1 MSEVSLSTG
10 RYVTCDNCTWAASQY
25 CGLRASTS
33 LLFTCQS
40 FSMNAP
46 LLTSLPGLVQSWPYL
61 SSAALFTG
69 PKFVFDIRSGRN
81 GTGYGVLLST
91 VYGSSALTPRV
102 VSGFLPATM
111 SVPLSRNM
119 P

>member
-1 MSEVSLSTG
+1 MSVVSLSTG

-46 LLTSLPGLVQSWPYL
+46 LLTSLPGLVQSLPYL
-61 SSAALFTG
+61 STAALFTG
-69 PKFVFDIRSGRN
+69 PRFVFDIRSGRN
-81 GTGYGVLLST
+81 GTGYGVFTST
-91 VYGSSALTPRV
+91 VYGSGALTP
-102 VSGFLPATM
+102 SAAPGFLPATI
-111 SVPLSRNM
+111 SAPLS
-119 P
+119 